1 MNSKT
6 YSLNQIASI
15 KSLSSEEIY
24 QEILQKILDLSY
36 EPGRLLSENQMT
48 DEYRVSRTVI
58 RAVFA
63 RLQQTGFLEVYP
75 QRGTFV
81 SLIDLNYISDILML
95 RTALEKEIIYEL
107 ISSLPDE
114 ELEKLISKLEEN
126 MEQQRSCMHE
136 KDYHGLFPKL
146 DSEFHHSMIHSAH
159 RDSLM
164 AMISPYMAHLAR
176 WRNFDVSFGN
186 RVPALIAE
194 HQDILTCLKQH
205 DILATQN
212 AMAKHLDTINGIA
225 EKALQ
230 EYPEYFI
237 KKQ

>member
-1 MNSKT
+1 MNSKN
-6 YSLNQIASI
+6 YSLNQIASM
-15 KSLSSEEIY
+15 KSLNSEEIY
-24 QEILQKILDLSY
+24 QEILQKIIDLHY

-48 DEYRVSRTVI
+48 DEYKVSRTVI

-81 SLIDLNYISDILML
+81 SLIDLTYISDILML

-107 ISSLPDE
+107 ITSLPEE
-114 ELEKLISKLEEN
+114 ELNHLISKLEEN
-126 MEQQRSCMHE
+126 MEQQCLCVHE
-136 KDYHGLFPKL
+136 KDYHGLFPRL

-176 WRNFDVSFGN
+176 WRNFDVSLGN
-186 RVPALIAE
+186 RVPELIAE
-194 HQDILTCLKQH
+194 HQNILKGLKQQ
-205 DILATQN
+205 DVLETQK

-225 EKALQ
+225 KKALQ
-230 EYPEYFI
+230 EYPEYFV
-237 KKQ
+237 KR